1 MTTDRVARIE
11 SLLKEAFSPEHL
23 LVKDQSHLHA
33 GHEGARDG
41 RGHFDV
47 TIVADAFAGK
57 APLARHRMVFDALGG
72 MMETDIHALS
82 IHAKAPAGT

>member
-1 MTTDRVARIE
+1 MTESRTRTIE
-11 SLLKEAFSPEHL
+11 RQLREYFDPVEL

-47 TIVADAFAGK
+47 TIVAETFRG
-57 APLARHRMVFDALGG
+57 LGRLQRHRLVHDALQ
-72 MMETDIHALS
+72 ELLRTDIHALRVT
-82 IHAKAPAGT
+82 ALAPGEN